1 MSVFSPLIYELIG
14 IAMSVHNELGNQHPE
29 YVYHGAMNVS
39 LSKGNWEF
47 DDEPV
52 LDIVF
57 RGEVIAQYRPDG
69 LVKKGAEIVIL
80 EYKARRELKE
90 SHANQLIRYLNSY
103 HPSVGEVVKGLLLN
117 FGSERLTWKV
127 LGE

>member
-1 MSVFSPLIYELIG
+1 MRSLIYDIIG
-14 IAMSVHNELGNQHPE
+14 IAMSVQNELGNQHPE
-29 YVYHGAMNVS
+29 YVYHGAMNAS
-39 LSKGNWEF
+39 LSKGDWEF
-47 DDEPV
+47 DGEPV

-69 LVKKGAEIVIL
+69 LVKKGSETVIL

-90 SHANQLIRYLNSY
+90 SHANQLTRYLKSY
-103 HPSVGEVVKGLLLN
+103 HPSKGEVVKGLLLN
-117 FGSERLTWKV
+117 FGSERLTWKL